1 MGPLGQQIDRLRR
14 EKGWNWKELARRA
27 HMHPQTV
34 YKIVHGQAEDP
45 RFRALVR
52 LALAFDTGLD
62 TLVGPLD
69 AYLDVLEIPE
79 DMAQT
84 PTPPKPPRA
93 RRTARKAVGN
103 AT

>member
-52 LALAFDTGLD
+52 LARAFDTGLD
-62 TLVGPLD
+62 ALVGPLD

-79 DMAQT
+79 DAAHT

-93 RRTARKAVGN
+93 RRPARKGGSN
-103 AT
+103 AA